1 MTIQKIIILI
11 ARGIGK
17 MKTGK
22 KELRWY
28 AEGEGKPPIKIYGN
42 DQRRMLM
49 ALAIIQNVGRTQR
62 GMHYVDPRD
71 KKPLKLTISG

>member
-1 MTIQKIIILI
+1 MILI
-11 ARGIGK
+11 ARGIGRM
-17 MKTGK
+17 MKSE

-42 DQRRMLM
+42 DQKRMLM
-49 ALAIIQNVGRTQR
+49 ALAIIQNFGRTQK

-71 KKPLKLTISG
+71 RKPLKLTIGG